1 MVLKKALCPLLLYAL
16 YPLRPHA
23 LPLPSGERGRM
34 RGKPRC
40 LGRSRL
46 LSALCPWRLSLGFVI
61 RYAIC
66 AVLFLGVL
74 GCQAAISR
82 LRPVLENEGEVYLY
96 VEPFPQEAE
105 RLTFNVG
112 AISAI
117 SADGREFPL
126 SLSLREI
133 KARDMRRQ
141 RLLASGALPPGPYVG
156 FTFKVNKAT
165 LKAEEGESDL
175 LVPETPLRNDFN
187 FNVNR
192 KRAYVISITFK
203 YAESISGGFSF
214 SPVFSMIIQA
224 RPITSLVGYVT
235 NTGSNNI
242 TVFDKKSRRVLAMIT
257 TGKGPSGMA
266 LDQRLARAYVA
277 LSGDDTIELIDVTGG
292 EIIDRIRLTTG
303 DQPQELALT
312 PDGKILLAV
321 NKGSN
326 TVSFIDPS
334 SLIELGRI
342 NVGKEPNSISIH
354 PNGIRAFVFNTS
366 SSTIS
371 VIDIPNKALV
381 TTLTIDPAPLRGK
394 FNRRADRLYVIHQWS
409 SYLTAI
415 DPASLTI
422 VRRFPVRMGMNSIKV
437 NTQIDLVYMGR
448 ARDTIVEVYDPFS
461 FVAVDSINTGGGIT
475 YMTIDG
481 DENNLYMVCPEKKS
495 VMVSS
500 LVRKKVTSEMDV
512 GENPYWVTMMG
523 ER

>member
-1 MVLKKALCPLLLYAL
+1 MLFFGLLA
-16 YPLRPHA
+16 
-23 LPLPSGERGRM
+23 
-34 RGKPRC
+34 
-40 LGRSRL
+40 
-46 LSALCPWRLSLGFVI
+46 
-61 RYAIC
+61 
-66 AVLFLGVL
+66 
-74 GCQAAISR
+74 CQAAISR

-96 VEPFPQEAE
+96 VESFPQEAE

-141 RLLASGALPPGPYVG
+141 RLFASGVLPPGPYVG
-156 FTFKVNKAT
+156 FKFKVSKAT

-175 LVPETPLRNDFN
+175 LVSEVPVRSDFS
-187 FNVNR
+187 FNVSR
-192 KRAYVISITFK
+192 KRAYVISLTFK
-203 YAESISGGFSF
+203 YAESISAGFSF
-214 SPVFSMIIQA
+214 SPVFSMVIPA

-242 TVFDKKSRRVLAMIT
+242 IVFNKKSRRVLAVIA

-266 LDQRLARAYVA
+266 LDPRQARAYVA
-277 LSGDDTIELIDVTGG
+277 LSGDDAIELIDVTGG
-292 EIIDRIRLTTG
+292 EIINRTRLTTG

-312 PDGKILLAV
+312 PDGRMLLSV
-321 NKGSN
+321 NRGSN

-334 SLIELGRI
+334 SLFELGRI
-342 NVGKEPNSISIH
+342 AVGRDPNSILIH
-354 PNGIRAFVFNTS
+354 PNGIRAFVFNATS
-366 SSTIS
+366 SNIS

-381 TTLTIDPAPLRGK
+381 TTITTDPAPSRGN
-394 FNRRADRLYVIHQWS
+394 FNRRVDRLYVIHEWS
-409 SYLTAI
+409 SYLTAM

-422 VRRFPVRMGMNSIKV
+422 VRKFPVRMGMSSIKV
-437 NTQIDLVYMGR
+437 DTQTDQVYLGR
-448 ARDTIVEVYDPFS
+448 GRDILVEVYDPFS

-500 LVRKKVTSEMDV
+500 LVRKGVISEIDV